1 MLSKNLIRLSTNFR
15 REKEREKRR
24 SRFSFEQNEFL
35 EKLVDTKTIESFF
48 KDGEAEQTLVDYND
62 TNLLVQC
69 LRQCL
74 EEPTKFWPLLERA
87 EQWVYKSKFEGYNL
101 GNLFRYEILMLNNK
115 LQEHLSL

>member
-62 TNLLVQC
+62 TDLLVQC

-74 EEPTKFWPLLERA
+74 EEPESKKFWPLLERA
-87 EQWVYKSKFEGYNL
+87 EQWVSKSKFDDYNL
-101 GNLFRYEILMLNNK
+101 GNLFRYEIFK
-115 LQEHLSL
+115 K